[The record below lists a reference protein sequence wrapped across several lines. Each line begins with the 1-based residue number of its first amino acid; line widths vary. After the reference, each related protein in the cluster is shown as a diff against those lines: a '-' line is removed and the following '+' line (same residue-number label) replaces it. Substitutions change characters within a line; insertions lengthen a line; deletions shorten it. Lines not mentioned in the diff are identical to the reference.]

1 MSEDS
6 DSTRE
11 PPPQRAGWLHEFLR
25 SIGLGTTAG
34 DRVEEEQRQ
43 AAAAPQARAM
53 IRNLMRIGDLRVGDV
68 MVPRADVVGI
78 AADSTLEQTMAAF
91 REAEHSRLPVHR
103 GTLDEVI
110 GMVHV
115 KDMLPW
121 WSAAGEGFA
130 LAQVTRPVLF
140 VPPSMPVLELLHEM
154 QSARLHMALVV
165 DEFGGIDGLVT
176 IEDLV
181 EQIVGEIDDE
191 YDEAEPPTMVDR
203 PDGAIDTTG
212 RATVESLEAKL
223 GLTLRNDD
231 VEDDVDTVGGL
242 VVALFGR
249 VPRRGEVIRHPAG
262 IDFEVLDAKSRRVDR
277 VRVRS
282 AREAA

>member
-6 DSTRE
+6 DSSRE
-11 PPPQRAGWLHEFLR
+11 QPPQRTGWLQEFLR
-25 SIGLGTTAG
+25 SIGLGA
-34 DRVEEEQRQ
+34 Q
-43 AAAAPQARAM
+43 AAERNGDEGGEAPAAPQARAM

-68 MVPRADVVGI
+68 MVPRADIIGI
-78 AADSTLEQTMAAF
+78 EAGASLARTMTAF
-91 REAEHSRLPVHR
+91 REAGHSRLPVHR
-103 GTLDEVI
+103 GTLDDI
-110 GMVHV
+110 AGMVHV
-115 KDMLPW
+115 KDMLAW
-121 WSAAGEGFA
+121 WNGPGDGFD
-130 LAQVTRPVLF
+130 LSRVTRPVLF

-191 YDEAEPPTMVDR
+191 YDEAEPPSMVDR

-242 VVALFGR
+242 VVALAGR

-262 IDFEVLDAKSRRVDR
+262 IDFEVLDAKARRVER
-277 VRVRS
+277 VRVRQPK
-282 AREAA
+282 EAA

>member
-11 PPPQRAGWLHEFLR
+11 PPPSRAGWLHEFLR
-25 SIGLGTTAG
+25 SIGLGTQAG
-34 DRVEEEQRQ
+34 DRAEEAERQ

-68 MVPRADVVGI
+68 MVPRADIIGI
-78 AADSTLEQTMAAF
+78 DADSSLAETMKAF
-91 REAEHSRLPVHR
+91 REAGHSRLPVYR
-103 GTLDEVI
+103 ETLDEVA

-115 KDMLPW
+115 KDMLAW
-121 WSAAGEGFA
+121 WNGAGEGFA
-130 LAQVTRPVLF
+130 IAQVTRPVLF

-191 YDEAEPPTMVDR
+191 YDEAEPPSMVDR

-212 RATVESLEAKL
+212 RATVEALEAKL

-242 VVALFGR
+242 VVALAGR

-277 VRVRS
+277 VRVRP
-282 AREAA
+282 AKEAA